1 MVMPHVWRRGFLNQ
15 NIVVDV
21 IMTQYNVDFN
31 AINTRALAQSETLL
45 TSWLSGGKLQGRE
58 YVARNPTR
66 QDAHLGSFKIN
77 VDTGKWLDGATGDQG
92 GDFISLYAYLNSID
106 GQYPAAV
113 ELAALLGIATTDKP
127 KSKPTKSSDGW
138 VQVIDGVPDHAP
150 KLPTNRNGKAPV
162 ARWAYRSATGQV
174 VGYVQRFDHALQQ
187 GELKPK
193 KDFYPLTL
201 WSKGDQFEWRYK
213 SLPAPRPLFN
223 LNLLAKY
230 KDADVVICE
239 GEAACL
245 SAGELL
251 KDYIPTCNSNG
262 SNSVNS
268 ADLTPL
274 RNRSV
279 LLWPDADKAGEKW
292 LNSLLSALSTLNC
305 IISVINTDGLDSSIG
320 YDAKDAISDGWTIAD
335 IDKRIQPC
343 VPNTKSD
350 DNAADLSSLI
360 RYDHNGKPSLVEHSI
375 AADIIYLAQ
384 FKSLL
389 YFDPSVREWYHY
401 QECGIFKLCPE
412 LVIQQSIYSAIKEQ
426 TRETGFASS
435 YVSGVASCLKYEA
448 VKQPKP
454 QSGLICFK
462 NGVLNL
468 KTRQLLPHSPDYFFN
483 YQLPFDWIPD
493 ADHPKLVTDWL
504 YEATGKQSDQVE
516 LIRAWFHAVIVGR
529 PDLQRFL
536 EVIGFGGS
544 GKGTLLRLLCALIG
558 HDAVHSTKIEHLE
571 NNRFET
577 AKIFGKKLVVV
588 TDAEKWHGDVSTLK
602 SITGQDLIRFEEK
615 NRQSGDSFMFAGMV
629 MILAN
634 QHTASND
641 YSSGIQRRK
650 ITLKFDHVVAPEKRR
665 DLDCEFEPLLANVAA
680 WALDMPEQ
688 DVTDYLRS
696 TTHKVKSLNETR
708 LENLVATNPIAGWI
722 DSSVVFDPAKFCQI
736 GTKQKISVT
745 TGDGNGNKETRT
757 KYENQDKW
765 LYPNYAAWCDRSGKT
780 PISLNNFARTI
791 VDVATTT
798 LGKHFVK
805 AKKQGGTGKAIIEGL
820 ALCEDF
826 QKKCEGICE
835 VYPIDCYDCEDC
847 EVSKTVLN
855 NEEPFGAP
863 EPDPIPPISP
873 ISNLV
878 GDSPHRPNIHI
889 IQGVRP
895 NSSPNSS
902 PHIGGKSS
910 DSVGIGWVWDSATG
924 TWTPPAKEPVTT
936 GEDLETF

>member
-1 MVMPHVWRRGFLNQ
+1 
-15 NIVVDV
+15 
-21 IMTQYNVDFN
+21 MTNNADIFN
-31 AINTRALAQSETLL
+31 TVAPRALAQSETLL
-45 TSWLSGGKLQGRE
+45 TSWLPDGKLQGRE
-58 YVARNPTR
+58 YVAKNPTR

-106 GQYPAAV
+106 QYPAAV
-113 ELAALLGIATTDKP
+113 ELAALLGIATKEKP
-127 KSKPTKSSDGW
+127 AQSKATKPSDGW
-138 VQVIDGVPDHAP
+138 EQVISGVPDHAP
-150 KLPTNRNGKAPV
+150 KLPANRNGSVPV
-162 ARWAYRSATGQV
+162 ASWAYHNANGQV
-174 VGYVQRFDHALQQ
+174 VAYVQRFNHALQP

-201 WSKGDQFEWRYK
+201 WNKGDQFEWRYK
-213 SLPAPRPLFN
+213 ALPSPRPLFN
-223 LNLLAKY
+223 LNLLAKH
-230 KDADVVICE
+230 KDGDVVMCE

-274 RNRSV
+274 RNRSI
-279 LLWPDADKAGEKW
+279 LIWPDADKAGEKW
-292 LNSLLSALSTLNC
+292 LNSLLSALSKLNC

-320 YDAKDAISDGWTIAD
+320 YDAKDAVSDGWTIAD
-335 IDKRIQPC
+335 IEKRIQPC
-343 VPNTKSD
+343 VPNTKLD
-350 DNAADLSSLI
+350 DNATDLSSLI

-401 QECGIFKLCPE
+401 QECGIFKLCPD

-426 TRETGFASS
+426 TRDFGFSSS

-448 VKQPKP
+448 VKQPIA

-483 YQLPFDWIPD
+483 YQLPFDWLPN

-529 PDLQRFL
+529 SDLQRFL

-558 HDAVHSTKIEHLE
+558 NDAVHSTKIEHLE

-615 NRQSGDSFMFAGMV
+615 NKQSGDSFIYAGMV

-665 DLDCEFEPLLANVAA
+665 NLDGEFEPLLANVAV

-696 TTHKVKSLNETR
+696 TARKVKSLDETR

-722 DSSVVFDPAKFCQI
+722 DSSVTFDQTKFCQI
-736 GTKQKISVT
+736 GSKQKISIT

-765 LYPNYAAWCDRSGKT
+765 LYPNYCAWCDRSGKT

-805 AKKQGGTGKAIIEGL
+805 TFRQSGTGKTVIGGL
-820 ALCEDF
+820 TLREDLNYFCEDNS
-826 QKKCEGICE
+826 EG
-835 VYPIDCYDCEDC
+835 YPIDCEECEDC
-847 EVSKTVLN
+847 EGSKTGLN
-855 NEEPFGAP
+855 NQEPLDVP
-863 EPDPIPPISP
+863 KPDPIPPISP
-873 ISNLV
+873 ISPISNLM
-878 GDSPHRPNIHI
+878 GDGLHSVHSVHNQQVDLHSSLH
-889 IQGVRP
+889 GSLH
-895 NSSPNSS
+895 NSGQAVDP
-902 PHIGGKSS
+902 
-910 DSVGIGWVWDSATG
+910 DDDWG
-924 TWTPPAKEPVTT
+924 T
-936 GEDLETF
+936 F